1 MKWNGSMYNRY
12 NKNKTDDFGGQ
23 QKSEEGMD
31 FYIPIGAILV
41 DLDCPKNIVG
51 IEPIGSDVFA
61 IEVLTTSDGEMAA
74 ITTGNNDIV
83 QV

>member
-12 NKNKTDDFGGQ
+12 NKNKTDDLGGQ
-23 QKSEEGMD
+23 QKSEEGTD

-51 IEPIGSDVFA
+51 IEPIGPDFNNRICVCA
-61 IEVLTTSDGEMAA
+61 IEVLEGEE
-74 ITTGNNDIV
+74 GR
-83 QV
+83 